1 MSTLSEMML
10 AISHKHEMHSN
21 NVFEIRVRI
30 FVRQVLG
37 IARTALH
44 VLICVFLFFGF
55 CFGPFFRASKVRPR
69 TVTQPFA
76 TGHQIT
82 F

>member
-10 AISHKHEMHSN
+10 AISHKHEMHST

-55 CFGPFFRASKVRPR
+55 CFGPFLGLQKC
-69 TVTQPFA
+69 
-76 TGHQIT
+76 GHERSHNRL
-82 F
+82 